1 MGYYKN
7 PEKTAE
13 VLVDGWMH
21 SGDRETID
29 EHGYLRVLKNSTLL
43 ILK

>member
-1 MGYYKN
+1 MYNVDNKSSNNQTLKTPYIMMGYYKN

-21 SGDRETID
+21 SGE
-29 EHGYLRVLKNSTLL
+29 
-43 ILK
+43 